1 MIQQPGWIR
10 WRVCGDSSGVANGNP
25 ASSELLTSLL
35 RDVSRSFYLTLR
47 VLPAAIR
54 SQIGLAY
61 LLARATDT
69 IADTE
74 LVPVAER
81 LAALAGLRE
90 RILGRASAPLDFRR
104 FLAGDGAAAGR
115 PDSASAAERV
125 LLLRIEEALAVLA
138 ACDAADRRRI
148 NDVLDTITG
157 GQELDLRRFGGAGE
171 RAPTGPPATADRE
184 RGRPAREFQ
193 SALIALPSAADL
205 DDYTYRVAGCVGE
218 FWTKMC
224 RAHLFPE
231 VRLDDAQLVAN
242 GIRFGKGL
250 QLVNILRDLP
260 KDLRTGRC
268 YVPLPELATC
278 GLTPADL
285 LDPACEP
292 RLRPVYDRWLD
303 RAEQHLAAGWE
314 YTNTLPRGQIRL
326 RLACAWPV
334 LIGLQTLRRLRTSR
348 VLDPAA
354 RIKITRAEVRGIIVK
369 TVLRLPSDAA
379 WRRLA
384 GPLPSVSTIGALE
397 TSPEHRSG

>member
-1 MIQQPGWIR
+1 MA
-10 WRVCGDSSGVANGNP
+10 SGSVVSNTVV
-25 ASSELLTSLL
+25 SHDLLTSLL

-61 LLARATDT
+61 LLARTTDT

-74 LVPVAER
+74 IVPVNER
-81 LAALAGLRE
+81 LAALAALRE
-90 RILGRASAPLDFRR
+90 RILGKTSAPLDFRR
-104 FLAGDGAAAGR
+104 FALPAAPNDNNHAAA
-115 PDSASAAERV
+115 ASAAERV
-125 LLLRIEEALAVLA
+125 LLLRVEEALAVLA
-138 ACDAADRRRI
+138 DCGAADRRRI
-148 NDVLDTITG
+148 NDVLDVITG
-157 GQELDLRRFGGAGE
+157 GQEMDLRRFASAGE
-171 RAPTGPPATADRE
+171 HTSDALPTPTDQE
-184 RGRPAREFQ
+184 RGRPARECQ
-193 SALIALPSAADL
+193 RTIIALQTAADL

-224 RAHLFPE
+224 RAHLFPD
-231 VRLDDAQLVAN
+231 VRLDEAQLLAN

-268 YVPLPELATC
+268 YLPAPELAAC
-278 GLTPADL
+278 DLTPADL
-285 LDPACEP
+285 LDPAHEP

-314 YTNTLPRGQIRL
+314 YTNTLPRSQIRL

-384 GPLPSVSTIGALE
+384 EPLPPVL
-397 TSPEHRSG
+397 

>member
-1 MIQQPGWIR
+1 MAGGS
-10 WRVCGDSSGVANGNP
+10 RVSND
-25 ASSELLTSLL
+25 LLTSLL

-61 LLARATDT
+61 LLARTTDT

-74 LVPVAER
+74 IVPVNER
-81 LAALAGLRE
+81 LAALAALRE
-90 RILGRASAPLDFRR
+90 RILGRTSAPLDFRR
-104 FLAGDGAAAGR
+104 FAEPGAGAGTIPSGA
-115 PDSASAAERV
+115 ASAAERV
-125 LLLRIEEALAVLA
+125 LLLRVEEALTVLA
-138 ACDAADRRRI
+138 DCGAADRRRI

-157 GQELDLRRFGGAGE
+157 GQELDLRRFAGTNE
-171 RAPTGPPATADRE
+171 RASDALPTAADRE
-184 RGRPAREFQ
+184 RGRPARESQ
-193 SALIALPSAADL
+193 RTIIALPTAADL

-224 RAHLFPE
+224 RAHLFPNAPLDE
-231 VRLDDAQLVAN
+231 ARLLAN

-268 YVPLPELATC
+268 YLPAPELAAC

-285 LDPACEP
+285 LDPAREL

-354 RIKITRAEVRGIIVK
+354 RIKITRAEVRGIIMT

-384 GPLPSVSTIGALE
+384 GPLPPASAGDDVRRL
-397 TSPEHRSG
+397 

>member
-1 MIQQPGWIR
+1 MRTSRRLKAELRTRTPNPDWLRGTA
-10 WRVCGDSSGVANGNP
+10 CGDSRRVAGAPRVSND
-25 ASSELLTSLL
+25 LLTSLL

-61 LLARATDT
+61 LLARTTDT

-74 LVPVAER
+74 LVPVNER
-81 LAALAGLRE
+81 LAALAALRE
-90 RILGRASAPLDFRR
+90 RILGKTSTPVDFRR
-104 FLAGDGAAAGR
+104 FAEPAA
-115 PDSASAAERV
+115 PHDKSPASTAAVAERV
-125 LLLRIEEALAVLA
+125 LLLRVEEALTVLA
-138 ACDAADRRRI
+138 ACDAADRQRI

-157 GQELDLRRFGGAGE
+157 GQELDLRRFARAGE
-171 RAPTGPPATADRE
+171 RAI
-184 RGRPAREFQ
+184 
-193 SALIALPSAADL
+193 SALPTAADL
-205 DDYTYRVAGCVGE
+205 DDYAYRVAGCVGE
-218 FWTKMC
+218 FWTQMC
-224 RAHLFPE
+224 RAHLFPD
-231 VRLDDAQLVAN
+231 VRLDEAQLLAN

-268 YVPLPELATC
+268 YLPAPELASC

-285 LDPACEP
+285 LDPAHEP

-369 TVLRLPSDAA
+369 TVLRYPCDTA

-384 GPLPSVSTIGALE
+384 EPLPRG
-397 TSPEHRSG
+397 